1 MRERGVEMS
10 DGVIVSIE
18 GLNLRGH
25 CGVTPEERAVG
36 QNLIVNVTLAPRKT
50 RATRTDALED
60 TVDYGRV
67 VDLAR
72 AVVEGTEHRLLE
84 RLATD
89 IVERI
94 WAEFSLVRLA
104 VTVRKPAPPVA
115 VPVDAACVEVVRTA

>member
-1 MRERGVEMS
+1 MS

-18 GLNLRGH
+18 GLTLRGR

-36 QNLIVNVTLAPRKT
+36 QNLIVNVTLAPRET